1 MDNLTLEE
9 LGAILDQYDDDDKYL
24 NVQVELPNGEVVGV
38 QDVKNKYNEITR
50 QVEESVAAEIS
61 DPFKELTTEEI
72 AKLIDDNS
80 ELLNDEK
87 IETPYG
93 MFNLGDLRGEY
104 FFRTF
109 HINEHKE
116 MDELTVTEIKEI
128 LKSNENSDL
137 PLTNGAIITPSGVYT
152 ISGLKRRLK
161 ELEKANSNPV
171 DLSKDNSTKKV
182 DPDVLKRQNEIRK
195 RLQEL
200 AEEEKKLREE
210 YLENEQKLEK
220 TLDNENNDLSS
231 SSKTNDDD
239 LSSKIISQTANQ
251 TDKYDQFKIN
261 LEQMKFMELLNLYSD
276 NKVKISDYSER
287 TFLTPEEQIE
297 LDELVNME
305 PLIIEEATKKA
316 GLTEGLKDL
325 SEQEL
330 IDLRTKTKKSMT
342 SITDPDLLKE
352 RKKSIRDIDR
362 EINYRRNR
370 NIIEQNLITELN
382 KKGANVTKDNLDKVD
397 LNKLNLTDE
406 ELRKFKKEFAKI
418 DLFNIIEKTRHKN
431 KPNDIIPENDNTQK
445 EENSQSIDNDKI
457 EEKTP
462 LLLEDKQLNNKFKV
476 TFKNGDF
483 DIAQYTNLEVNRD
496 QVIHGPVID
505 PVPLNKKGRPKKI
518 TAKVFDGWVDENGNV
533 VDLTQPL
540 NRNVVLSAHY
550 KFDLKKAA
558 AVGLGA
564 AVGTVA
570 YVADLAVPT
579 PVPVVSLIGTAGF
592 SIASNIQGKN
602 LANLRNQNQTKAST
616 ITAFDEIPADLQ
628 EEIATAKK
636 SGYINTFLKTA
647 AVACTISSAAHS
659 IKNIMDANKVSQIDT
674 AKNPTPTPD
683 QTGMNYNDSRFQNVG
698 KSIPSDPDL
707 STVADAKTQ
716 SVLVSDYT
724 PKGQVF
730 KTAEDALN
738 GTNGL
743 NPFKPAF
750 EGVEKFEAYFN
761 GVRVPI
767 EPGQSIDSIVQAV
780 GATDPSQVAINVMNA
795 DGVPLTWQNLANLA
809 VDGVE
814 QAASMHL

>member
-1 MDNLTLEE
+1 
-9 LGAILDQYDDDDKYL
+9 
-24 NVQVELPNGEVVGV
+24 
-38 QDVKNKYNEITR
+38 
-50 QVEESVAAEIS
+50 
-61 DPFKELTTEEI
+61 
-72 AKLIDDNS
+72 
-80 ELLNDEK
+80 
-87 IETPYG
+87 
-93 MFNLGDLRGEY
+93 
-104 FFRTF
+104 
-109 HINEHKE
+109 
-116 MDELTVTEIKEI
+116 
-128 LKSNENSDL
+128 
-137 PLTNGAIITPSGVYT
+137 
-152 ISGLKRRLK
+152 
-161 ELEKANSNPV
+161 
-171 DLSKDNSTKKV
+171 
-182 DPDVLKRQNEIRK
+182 
-195 RLQEL
+195 
-200 AEEEKKLREE
+200 
-210 YLENEQKLEK
+210 
-220 TLDNENNDLSS
+220 
-231 SSKTNDDD
+231 
-239 LSSKIISQTANQ
+239 
-251 TDKYDQFKIN
+251 
-261 LEQMKFMELLNLYSD
+261 
-276 NKVKISDYSER
+276 
-287 TFLTPEEQIE
+287 
-297 LDELVNME
+297 
-305 PLIIEEATKKA
+305 
-316 GLTEGLKDL
+316 
-325 SEQEL
+325 
-330 IDLRTKTKKSMT
+330 MT

-505 PVPLNKKGRPKKI
+505 PVPLNKKGKPKKI

-616 ITAFDEIPADLQ
+616 ITAFDEIPAELQ

-647 AVACTISSAAHS
+647 AVACTISSAAHG
-659 IKNIMDANKVSQIDT
+659 IKNRLDASKASQIADKPVDT
-674 AKNPTPTPD
+674 IANSDTSAIDYGKDPNFTVQDTVPDVTDPTITNVQQTQIFNGYTPD
-683 QTGMNYNDSRFQNVG
+683 
-698 KSIPSDPDL
+698 
-707 STVADAKTQ
+707 
-716 SVLVSDYT
+716 
-724 PKGQVF
+724 GQVF

-738 GTNGL
+738 GAKGL

-750 EGVEKFEAYFN
+750 DGIEKFEAYFN